1 MRLLDLVDKQR
12 YRTGERKSS
21 SLGIVNK
28 TYFAPDGSRLE
39 RPMSQ
44 THIDHIKSRTASNIH
59 RLRPNMGAYGA

>member
-1 MRLLDLVDKQR
+1 MRLLDLVEKQR

-28 TYFAPDGSRLE
+28 TSFAPDGSRMDK
-39 RPMSQ
+39 PMSQ
-44 THIDHIKSRTASNIH
+44 AHIDHIKGRTMNSLH